1 MKFNVGII
9 ARNGIVAALYVV
21 LTLLSYPI
29 SFGLYQLRIAE
40 ILVLLCFFRKDYT
53 IGLTVGCLI
62 VNFFSFE
69 IGIIDVLIGTV
80 ATLLSCLLVG
90 FCKHLLIAC
99 LIPIVT
105 NGLLVGFELY
115 HFVFDKATPFMVCAG
130 FVALGELGAMLIG
143 YLVFMLLRNRK
154 KFFNFIDAQQNQE
167 FKW

>member
-1 MKFNVGII
+1 MKFNIGIV

-53 IGLTVGCLI
+53 IGLTLGCLI

-90 FCKHLLIAC
+90 FCKHLLVAC
-99 LIPIVT
+99 LIPIIA
-105 NGLLVGFELY
+105 NGLLIGFELRY
-115 HFVFDKATPFMVCAG
+115 FLDGQNITFWVGAG
-130 FVALGELGAMLIG
+130 FVALGELGAMVIG
-143 YLVFMLLRNRK
+143 YLIFMLLKNRK
-154 KFFNFIDAQQNQE
+154 KFYKLINANQNEE